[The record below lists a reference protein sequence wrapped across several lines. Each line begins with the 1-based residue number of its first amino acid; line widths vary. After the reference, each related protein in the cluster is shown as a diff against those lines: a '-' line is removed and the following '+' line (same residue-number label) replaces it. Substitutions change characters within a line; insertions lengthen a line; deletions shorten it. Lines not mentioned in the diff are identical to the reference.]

1 LIDLSYLVIRAG
13 DALMI
18 AKPERWC
25 VLVLLAL
32 SVCIHGRPL
41 DAATDSMTKKVAIVP
56 FGVPSAAADRDWLGE
71 GLPYVVALRLQHL
84 PHLKVTVLPR
94 SMLSNAEGILNVLD
108 HSEVSRLLERLQPLA
123 YDALVLGHFIQVEPT
138 LRAEIQVWTQQPE
151 RFIAKAQEQAAERDP
166 DGLGIKLATFVVSVL
181 QVPPSDTEGRRF
193 AERYT
198 SSAEAFER
206 FARALPLAEM
216 ADEEDVT
223 QAVNLFKEA
232 VKVDGKFAMAWRQ
245 QGDLLFRQ
253 KQYAEAIEAYQAF
266 LSVGRRNAVIYRRL
280 GNAYFAQHDASR
292 ALDAYKRGLQLDGR
306 DYQLHLDL
314 GLAYAAQRDYV
325 NATKT
330 LLRALEVKPD
340 DPLAFANLGVV
351 YLLQGNFPAATAS
364 LRRAQLL
371 QDADPVLNYNLG
383 LSLMYEKATDQARE
397 QFERALQLRPNFAA
411 AAYQLALVSERLNIP
426 QARERWRSYLAIAR
440 GTPDEQDWVARAEE
454 HLQRL
459 QRP

>member
-1 LIDLSYLVIRAG
+1 
-13 DALMI
+13 M
-18 AKPERWC
+18 
-25 VLVLLAL
+25 
-32 SVCIHGRPL
+32 
-41 DAATDSMTKKVAIVP
+41 
-56 FGVPSAAADRDWLGE
+56 
-71 GLPYVVALRLQHL
+71 
-84 PHLKVTVLPR
+84 
-94 SMLSNAEGILNVLD
+94 
-108 HSEVSRLLERLQPLA
+108 
-123 YDALVLGHFIQVEPT
+123 
-138 LRAEIQVWTQQPE
+138 
-151 RFIAKAQEQAAERDP
+151 
-166 DGLGIKLATFVVSVL
+166 VSVL
-181 QVPPSDTEGRRF
+181 QIPPSDAEGRRF

-216 ADEEDVT
+216 ANDDEDVT
-223 QAVNLFKEA
+223 QAVHLFKEA
-232 VKVDGKFAMAWRQ
+232 VKLDGKFAMAWRQ

-280 GNAYFAQHDASR
+280 GNAHFAQHDATR

-314 GLAYAAQRDYV
+314 GLAYAALRDYA

-371 QDADPVLNYNLG
+371 QNSDPVLNYNLG
-383 LSLMYEKATDQARE
+383 LSLMFEQATDQARE
-397 QFERALQLRPNFAA
+397 QFERALQLRPDFAA
-411 AAYQLALVSERLNIP
+411 AAYQLALISERLQIP
-426 QARERWRSYLAIAR
+426 QALERWRSYLALARGIAR
-440 GTPDEQDWVARAEE
+440 GTRLGGSRRRTPETSAAAVSVDALARIRATVATHCLAGDVVQGPSARRD
-454 HLQRL
+454 LGFDNGQREVNT
-459 QRP
+459 RHGG